1 MSGSQEFDVCRP
13 TRICD
18 QCGIPMRVFGL
29 EPHATFVGVAV
40 RSLECPQCENLQ
52 TDMVPSAQ
60 EWLDPP
66 EENPVNPTSGL
77 SVGEGFDAEIVD
89 LFGSAFEAAWQSL
102 QVSDSRLTHEPHI
115 AYTRE
120 LLAKWILCW
129 VSKERGIAISLSRRR
144 WPSLQNRILTP
155 ALRQV
160 RPGCLPRANRR
171 AFTEL
176 TLTASVQ
183 CPIGGNHHEQS
194 VFWAAS
200 KRPPEK

>member
-1 MSGSQEFDVCRP
+1 
-13 TRICD
+13 
-18 QCGIPMRVFGL
+18 MRVFGL

-40 RSLECPQCENLQ
+40 RSHECPQCENLQ

-102 QVSDSRLTHEPHI
+102 QLSDSRLTHEPHI

-120 LLAKWILCW
+120 LLAKWIL
-129 VSKERGIAISLSRRR
+129 VLGEQGERDRNQLVEK
-144 WPSLQNRILTP
+144 
-155 ALRQV
+155 AL
-160 RPGCLPRANRR
+160 
-171 AFTEL
+171 AFFAEL
-176 TLTASVQ
+176 NPNS
-183 CPIGGNHHEQS
+183 CP
-194 VFWAAS
+194 AAS
-200 KRPPEK
+200 STGVPSPRQSSSLHGTNSHRFGSMSDRRKSS